1 MLTTGSAAAESCF
14 TLVQTCVATVPI
26 VMHNGK
32 VQNSVMSL
40 SKLVCRDVMDSKHAV
55 SIARQQF
62 KRGKSAQ
69 EVADHIARLA
79 LKRHTYDN
87 VAVAVVDILGSK
99 EHGWQAKKKKGG
111 GGMFGVF

>member
-1 MLTTGSAAAESCF
+1 L
-14 TLVQTCVATVPI
+14 
-26 VMHNGK
+26 
-32 VQNSVMSL
+32 
-40 SKLVCRDVMDSKHAV
+40 CRDVMDSKHAV

-62 KRGKSAQ
+62 KRGKDAQ

-99 EHGWQAKKKKGG
+99 EDGWKAKKKKGSS
-111 GGMFGVF
+111 GMFGMF